1 MQTSSLTGTFILV
14 ESCPLNRDFLLSAI
28 CRHKK
33 SLVREPGS
41 VGQKDHPHGR
51 VGVMWG
57 MLAVYFGMWCC
68 WIFVGKWRQLVASI
82 LLTCWWR
89 PQRIWPNYAKWPLNT
104 IDITLLIHEND
115 LQRTSLRIFK
125 VSPRNSQ
132 GSRSTDGLQDCWE
145 AHLKVCRLTTRITF
159 WWCQTKDTKLED
171 VFFCAWDL
179 NQGTLIFGKIVGRMF
194 ERVWRFLRSSQFQKH
209 FAILPSTQQTTLTC
223 WKIG

>member
-1 MQTSSLTGTFILV
+1 
-14 ESCPLNRDFLLSAI
+14 
-28 CRHKK
+28 
-33 SLVREPGS
+33 
-41 VGQKDHPHGR
+41 
-51 VGVMWG
+51 MWG

-68 WIFVGKWRQLVASI
+68 WIICWEVKTACSKHF
-82 LLTCWWR
+82 LTCWWR

-115 LQRTSLRIFK
+115 LQRTSLRTFK
-125 VSPRNSQ
+125 VWWQIPRNSQ

-194 ERVWRFLRSSQFQKH
+194 ERVWRFLRSSQFQKD

>member
-14 ESCPLNRDFLLSAI
+14 ESCPLNRDFLLSTI

-82 LLTCWWR
+82 LLNCWWR
-89 PQRIWPNYAKWPLNT
+89 PQRIWPNYANMT
-104 IDITLLIHEND
+104 IEYHWYHP
-115 LQRTSLRIFK
+115 
-125 VSPRNSQ
+125 VSP
-132 GSRSTDGLQDCWE
+132 WE
-145 AHLKVCRLTTRITF
+145 
-159 WWCQTKDTKLED
+159 WPTKDFSQD
-171 VFFCAWDL
+171 F
-179 NQGTLIFGKIVGRMF
+179 QGLVTNSKELPRKPLHWWASRLLGSPPKGVPINHKN
-194 ERVWRFLRSSQFQKH
+194 H
-209 FAILPSTQQTTLTC
+209 ILMMPN
-223 WKIG
+223 